1 MPTNVKVKAAPDRRC
16 FYTPEGPE
24 IEGDYFRSVPSN
36 DLIESQIASGDLLVE
51 EVAVKF
57 ATSGFVTTGITAP
70 AATASAGIP
79 PFYSAIVQ
87 SPPTV
92 PQTSVVGVSAVD
104 SSYTYQA
111 PIVASSYVG
120 TTSSALPTT

>member
-51 EVAVKF
+51 KEVVA
-57 ATSGFVTTGITAP
+57 
-70 AATASAGIP
+70 
-79 PFYSAIVQ
+79 
-87 SPPTV
+87 TV
-92 PQTSVVGVSAVD
+92 PQMSVVGVSAVD
-104 SSYTYQA
+104 SSYAYQA
-111 PIVASSYVG
+111 PVVASSYVG